1 MALTE
6 SGYASHYLNLTL
18 GARAGAVV
26 GETRSRQGSVT
37 SFPLFFAWIQEL
49 QPGKTLE
56 ETARVTQEKLTAILS
71 RKLSKFG
78 LRTHDDIID
87 CLNDVLLFMEKRLG
101 SPMEFPVKSVLRR
114 AGKIEARSLEVKIIH
129 LLRPLP
135 YAIVLCHPS
144 LEPPATFRARL
155 RDVKDG
161 TEVAAVG
168 DLACVKEKRVPVHL
182 SYDALDHEQ
191 SAVVELLPEGDFT
204 TAYRST
210 VKAVRHESFPIR
222 MGFLAS
228 SARNLALEHARRRRG
243 PRALSIEELPTADI
257 PAPGDEARQ
266 QVAVL
271 IARRAIDSF
280 PATLRKQMFRHYVD
294 GCSWA
299 EIAEEFAASEDTV
312 KKNVSRALIKVSDA
326 ILAGETEATKGAEG
340 RVVRWL
346 KEMLPRIPVRL

>member
-1 MALTE
+1 
-6 SGYASHYLNLTL
+6 
-18 GARAGAVV
+18 
-26 GETRSRQGSVT
+26 
-37 SFPLFFAWIQEL
+37 
-49 QPGKTLE
+49 
-56 ETARVTQEKLTAILS
+56 
-71 RKLSKFG
+71 
-78 LRTHDDIID
+78 
-87 CLNDVLLFMEKRLG
+87 
-101 SPMEFPVKSVLRR
+101 
-114 AGKIEARSLEVKIIH
+114 
-129 LLRPLP
+129 
-135 YAIVLCHPS
+135 
-144 LEPPATFRARL
+144 
-155 RDVKDG
+155 
-161 TEVAAVG
+161 
-168 DLACVKEKRVPVHL
+168 
-182 SYDALDHEQ
+182 
-191 SAVVELLPEGDFT
+191 
-204 TAYRST
+204 
-210 VKAVRHESFPIR
+210 